1 MARGGIINMA
11 ASGLEL
17 PPDLIGGAARLTLL
31 GREQVSIINHRGI
44 VAYAP
49 ERILLQLSDGRL
61 EINGSG
67 LNLSEL
73 NEEQLTIGGLIASLV
88 FREEADEE

>member
-17 PPDLIGGAARLTLL
+17 PPDLIGGAVRLTLL
-31 GREQVSIINHRGI
+31 GREQVSVINHRGI

-49 ERILLQLSDGRL
+49 ERIMLQLSEGRL
-61 EINGSG
+61 EINGSD
-67 LNLSEL
+67 LSLTEL
-73 NEEQLTIGGLIASLV
+73 NEEQLTIGGLINSLL
-88 FREEADEE
+88 FREDADEE